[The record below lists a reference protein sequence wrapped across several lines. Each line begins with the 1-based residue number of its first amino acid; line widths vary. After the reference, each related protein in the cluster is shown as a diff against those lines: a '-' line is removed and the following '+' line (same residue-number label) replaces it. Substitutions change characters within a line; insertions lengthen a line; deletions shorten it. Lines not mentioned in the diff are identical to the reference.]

1 MHVIWG
7 GGYMH
12 VPAGELRRI
21 SRRYTR
27 LYTRHDIWRLSLS
40 LPRSLSLSL
49 SLSLSK
55 RRCTYRPSVIY
66 LIVNS
71 SEELEIDEFSDEF
84 SLELDRSDLGP
95 SLRAASS
102 QP

>member
-1 MHVIWG
+1 MR
-7 GGYMH
+7 
-12 VPAGELRRI
+12 RRI
-21 SRRYTR
+21 HACHMGRRI
-27 LYTRHDIWRLSLS
+27 HACAC
-40 LPRSLSLSL
+40 
-49 SLSLSK
+49 
-55 RRCTYRPSVIY
+55 RRTA